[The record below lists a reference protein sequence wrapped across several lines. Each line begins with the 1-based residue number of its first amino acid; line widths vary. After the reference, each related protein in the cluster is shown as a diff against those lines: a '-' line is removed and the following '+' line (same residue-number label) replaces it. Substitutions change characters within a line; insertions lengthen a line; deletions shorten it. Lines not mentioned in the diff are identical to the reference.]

1 MKMMQTTVEDLKQQY
16 SMADI
21 LDRYGLQPNR
31 EGFISCPFH
40 KEKTASCKIY
50 KNSWYCFGCGE
61 GGDIFDF
68 VEKYEGIGF
77 KDAFKAL
84 GGDYS
89 GKISRRV
96 LVMRRKHRIEQE
108 KRAKA
113 ISEAEYRFDHAMQM
127 LSACE
132 EYIRQQ
138 EPFSDDWC
146 VAQNYWPELD
156 AEADAALENLLAVRR
171 RE

>member
-1 MKMMQTTVEDLKQQY
+1 MQTTVEDLKQQY

-21 LDRYGLQPNR
+21 LDRYGLKPNR

-40 KEKTASCKIY
+40 KERTASCKIY

-68 VEKYEGIGF
+68 VEKYEELGF

-89 GKISRRV
+89 GKVSRRV
-96 LVMRRKHRIEQE
+96 LVMRRKHRIEQKE
-108 KRAKA
+108 GKG
-113 ISEAEYRFDHAMQM
+113 H
-127 LSACE
+127 
-132 EYIRQQ
+132 IRGRI
-138 EPFSDDWC
+138 PFRSC
-146 VAQNYWPELD
+146 Y
-156 AEADAALENLLAVRR
+156 ADAFRL
-171 RE
+171 

>member
-1 MKMMQTTVEDLKQQY
+1 MQTTVEDIKQQY

-40 KEKTASCKIY
+40 KEKNRFLQDIQE
-50 KNSWYCFGCGE
+50 FVVLLGCGE

-84 GGDYS
+84 GGEYS
-89 GKISRRV
+89 GKVSRRV

-113 ISEAEYRFDHAMQM
+113 ISGGRILFRSCH
-127 LSACE
+127 
-132 EYIRQQ
+132 
-138 EPFSDDWC
+138 
-146 VAQNYWPELD
+146 
-156 AEADAALENLLAVRR
+156 ADAFRL
-171 RE
+171 